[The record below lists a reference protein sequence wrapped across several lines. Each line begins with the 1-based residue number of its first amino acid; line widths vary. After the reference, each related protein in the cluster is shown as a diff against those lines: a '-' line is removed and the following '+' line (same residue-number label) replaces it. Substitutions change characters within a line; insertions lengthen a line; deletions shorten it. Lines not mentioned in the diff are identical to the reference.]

1 MLGCLLFVFVLKF
14 VLMIVFWVCIFKL
27 LVMGNEIVIVLE
39 IKDGYDL
46 FVYGFY

>member
-1 MLGCLLFVFVLKF
+1 M
-14 VLMIVFWVCIFKL
+14 FKL